1 MKYFHINKFETG
13 KPIVV
18 KVSAKLI
25 KIVHRMRK
33 LVREHARLDKEMIKE
48 FARVNGVSEDKASDI
63 MCFHDFLV
71 SFSQYGNDFMSYEIS
86 SGEYKSLRGADSVN
100 I

>member
-86 SGEYKSLRGADSVN
+86 SKEYKSLRGADSVN